1 MPEALSLPPK
11 PASLYE
17 AILAVQSEVGT
28 LPKDA
33 TNPHFKSKYLSL
45 DTLVERITPYLAKN
59 GLIWQTFPTA
69 VDGQPA
75 LKYMLTHVPSE
86 QREGDTMLLPLSKN
100 DMQGLGSALTYAR
113 RYSLCAVLNLVADD
127 DDDGN
132 AAARPAS
139 GSQARFAATQ
149 RASMTDEAKALLK
162 TADDLYTDV
171 DHEKVPKVRYEAFK
185 DSTGYT
191 VDGLQ
196 RLVDWLR
203 DGAPKA

>member
-1 MPEALSLPPK
+1 MPESK

-17 AILAVQSEVGT
+17 AILAVQGEVGT

-33 TNPHFKSKYLSL
+33 TNPHFRSKYLSL
-45 DTLVERITPYLAKN
+45 DTLVERITPYLSKN

-139 GSQARFAATQ
+139 GSQARSAANQ
-149 RASMTDEAKALLK
+149 RENMTDEAKEMVLV
-162 TADDLYTDV
+162 ADRLYERV
-171 DHEKVPKVRYEAFK
+171 DKEAVPNARYQAFK

-196 RLVDWLR
+196 RLLDWLR
-203 DGAPKA
+203 DEAPKA